1 MATFT
6 TTTLDGDT
14 LAALCWRELGTTQG
28 QVVEQA
34 YALNRSLAAYGTFL
48 PGGIDVVLPV
58 PTATQVLAVETVNLW
73 D

>member
-14 LAALCWRELGTTQG
+14 LDALCWRELGTTEG
-28 QVVEQA
+28 GVVEQA
-34 YALNRSLAAYGTFL
+34 YTLNRALAAYGAFL

-58 PTATQVLAVETVNLW
+58 PTSTQILAVETVNLW